1 VSGDDQ
7 DRGAEPG
14 ESPKAK
20 HDRELIELLNEL
32 RVALPGAQVLFA
44 FLFILPFT
52 NGWTDTT
59 PFQRALFLAAF
70 LATGA
75 SLALLMAPS
84 AYHRLC
90 WRVEDKGRIVTI
102 SSWLAIAGI
111 FVLAVALV
119 AGVLLVTDF
128 ILSRAAAVAAT
139 ASIAV
144 VLLVLWYGLA
154 LTSRER
160 QAR

>member
-14 ESPKAK
+14 ESPKAQ

-44 FLFILPFT
+44 FLLIVPFS
-52 NGWTDTT
+52 NGWADTT

-70 LATGA
+70 LGAGA

-90 WRVEDKGRIVTI
+90 WRFEDKGRIVTI

-111 FVLAVALV
+111 FALAVALV
-119 AGVLLVTDF
+119 ASVLLVTDF